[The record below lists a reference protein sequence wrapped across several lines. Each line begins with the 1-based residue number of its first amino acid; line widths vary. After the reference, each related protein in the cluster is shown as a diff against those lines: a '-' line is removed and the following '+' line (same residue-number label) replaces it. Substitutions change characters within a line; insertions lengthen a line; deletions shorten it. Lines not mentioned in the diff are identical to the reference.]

1 MAVDWSQC
9 KPVKTYEQV
18 DLDLFRRTIQP
29 AQKPAILR
37 GLVSDWPIVQAGLI
51 SDQEVCT
58 YVARHATEAPANCFF
73 APPEIKGRFGYWA
86 LISAIFNFDV
96 TAHAQKETSLIYI
109 FCAGCAMLKIR
120 PACMQEPYPSRSF
133 SPPCL

>member
-1 MAVDWSQC
+1 VQGETDGETTMAVDWSQC

-58 YVARHATEAPANCFF
+58 YVAFSHRQRSRGDLVMGLTFSNS
-73 APPEIKGRFGYWA
+73 ILTY
-86 LISAIFNFDV
+86 
-96 TAHAQKETSLIYI
+96 AQPQSK
-109 FCAGCAMLKIR
+109 
-120 PACMQEPYPSRSF
+120 PS
-133 SPPCL
+133 